1 MEKKIKL
8 GIFLLLFAV
17 LSLVFYNINL
27 TYVVG
32 ADEQSFTLFQFIGP
46 VGAAFVN
53 PLLAV
58 VMILGVEGV
67 QKVLINDFT
76 FSAFSVARFLPM
88 LAAAYYFG
96 VVKKN
101 KRVGFVIPVL
111 GMLLFWMHPIGAQA
125 WGYALLW
132 LIPIVATVFAEK
144 HLFLR
149 SLGATFQAHV
159 VGSVAFLYT
168 IGMPAEAWWA
178 LIPIVLVERGMFAA
192 GISLTYITFSS
203 VLEYVAQMLKWNMG
217 FLNPDGE
224 FVPHAHHQKKEE
236 D

>member
-8 GIFLLLFAV
+8 GIFLVLFAV
-17 LSLVFYNINL
+17 LSLIFYNIDL

-32 ADEQSFTLFQFIGP
+32 DESQSFTLFQFIGP
-46 VGAAFVN
+46 VSAAFVS
-53 PLLAV
+53 PILAII
-58 VMILGVEGV
+58 MILLVEGV

-76 FSAFSVARFLPM
+76 FSAFSVARFIPM

-96 VVKKN
+96 VVKKD
-101 KRVGFVIPVL
+101 KRFGIVIPVL

-132 LIPIVATVFAEK
+132 LIPIVATVFATK
-144 HLFLR
+144 HLLLR

-192 GISLTYITFSS
+192 GISITYITFSS

-217 FLNPDGE
+217 FLNPDGK
-224 FVPHAHHQKKEE
+224 FVPHAHHHKKE
-236 D
+236 DD

>member
-8 GIFLLLFAV
+8 GIFLILFGV
-17 LSLVFYNINL
+17 LSLIFYNIDL

-32 ADEQSFTLFQFIGP
+32 SEDQSFSLFQFIGP
-46 VGAAFVN
+46 VSAGFVS
-53 PLLAV
+53 PILAIF
-58 VMILGVEGV
+58 MILGVEV
-67 QKVLINDFT
+67 IQKVLINDFT
-76 FSAFSVARFLPM
+76 FSAFSFARFFPM

-96 VVKKN
+96 VVKKD
-101 KRVGFVIPVL
+101 KRFGIALPVL
-111 GMLLFWMHPIGAQA
+111 GMLLFWMHPIGAEA

-132 LIPIVATVFAEK
+132 LIPIVATVFAK
-144 HLFLR
+144 QHLLLR

-168 IGMPAEAWWA
+168 IGMPAGAWWA

-192 GISLTYITFSS
+192 GISITYITFSS
-203 VLEYVAQMLKWNMG
+203 VLEYVAQMLKWNIG
-217 FLNPDGE
+217 FLNLDGK
-224 FVPHAHHQKKEE
+224 FVSHAHHHKEE